1 MADELRGRRV
11 ALLATNG
18 VEQVEL
24 TQPREA
30 VERAGA
36 HVQLLSI
43 SEGGIQAM
51 HADLGPGDS
60 FRVNARISD
69 ASPRDFDALLL
80 PGGTFNTDRLRV
92 DPGAVAFV
100 RAFVGSGKP
109 VGAIGHGPWT
119 LVEADVVRGRTL
131 TSSPSIHTD
140 VRNAGGTVLDQ
151 EVVTDHSLVTSRGS
165 DDLPA
170 FCSTIVEWFAKRRA
184 SYRGGAGKGRF
195 RQVSK

>member
-11 ALLATNG
+11 ALLATDG

-30 VERAGA
+30 VEQAGA

-43 SEGGIQAM
+43 HDGGIQAM
-51 HADLGPGDS
+51 YADVSTADI
-60 FRVNARISD
+60 FRVNAVVSE
-69 ASPRDFDALLL
+69 AFPRDFDALLL
-80 PGGTFNTDRLRV
+80 PGGTFNSDSLRA
-92 DPGAVAFV
+92 DPEAVEFV
-100 RAFVGSGKP
+100 RAFAGSGKP
-109 VGAIGHGPWT
+109 LGAIGHGPWT

-131 TSSPSIHTD
+131 TSSPSIRTD

-151 EVVTDHSLVTSRGS
+151 EVVTDHGLVTSRHS

-170 FCSTIVEWFAKRRA
+170 FCATIVEQFAKRRA
-184 SYRGGAGKGRF
+184 GHRVGAGRGIF
-195 RQVSK
+195 R